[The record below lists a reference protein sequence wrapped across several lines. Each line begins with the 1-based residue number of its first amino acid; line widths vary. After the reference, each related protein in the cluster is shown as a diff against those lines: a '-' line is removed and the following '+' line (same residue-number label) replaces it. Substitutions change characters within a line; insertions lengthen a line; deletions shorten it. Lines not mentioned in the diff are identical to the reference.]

1 VESCL
6 DGFCAEGPA
15 PSCGDGNIDTACG
28 EECDDGG
35 NEANDGCSAVCIT
48 EVPECQTDQTCD
60 DGNPCTDD
68 VCDTTNGLNKCI
80 YTNNTNV
87 CDDGDECTVSDGCVE
102 GICTGS
108 AKNCDDGID
117 CTVNTCDSAVG
128 CVATED
134 DSLCA
139 ADECKVA
146 FCSEGVGCVQEAD
159 PVNGGAC
166 NGDECTENGTC
177 QAGECVGDAV
187 DCEDGD
193 VCTGIDCNPTIGCTY
208 LPATNK
214 VCNDGDACT
223 EADVCGVSGTGAA
236 VCQGT
241 QIPGCGE
248 EGLICSL
255 TGNAGDEVSC
265 FLSIARSQE
274 NEVNA
279 LGIQFKMFYDPAKL
293 TLINFYDDFCFMG
306 ICQDFYLTGPG
317 KQTLSTGHALTA
329 GPADASD
336 WDGSGFAAFS
346 NFSDTTAFFTDA
358 YLDAGGVIQGGPEF
372 VEARFTLV
380 SNVTGAS
387 PAEVTLEEVEAFWD
401 FGQDMVES
409 FDGPVII
416 TTPQQ

>member
-1 VESCL
+1 L
-6 DGFCAEGPA
+6 
-15 PSCGDGNIDTACG
+15 
-28 EECDDGG
+28 
-35 NEANDGCSAVCIT
+35 
-48 EVPECQTDQTCD
+48 
-60 DGNPCTDD
+60 
-68 VCDTTNGLNKCI
+68 
-80 YTNNTNV
+80 
-87 CDDGDECTVSDGCVE
+87 
-102 GICTGS
+102 
-108 AKNCDDGID
+108 
-117 CTVNTCDSAVG
+117 
-128 CVATED
+128 
-134 DSLCA
+134 
-139 ADECKVA
+139 
-146 FCSEGVGCVQEAD
+146 
-159 PVNGGAC
+159 
-166 NGDECTENGTC
+166 
-177 QAGECVGDAV
+177 
-187 DCEDGD
+187 
-193 VCTGIDCNPTIGCTY
+193 
-208 LPATNK
+208 
-214 VCNDGDACT
+214 
-223 EADVCGVSGTGAA
+223 
-236 VCQGT
+236 GT

-293 TLINFYDDFCFMG
+293 TLINFYDEFCFMG
-306 ICQDFYLTGPG
+306 ICQDSYLTGPG

-358 YLDAGGVIQGGPEF
+358 YLDAGGVIQGDPEF